1 MPGAMT
7 KTLVICGYGS
17 GISQAV
23 AERFGAAGF
32 RLALVARNKE
42 KLAEAVKTLKSKKIK
57 ARAFRADLSNP
68 KAVRGI
74 VARVQKAFGP
84 IAAIH
89 WNPYGQGAGDLLT
102 ADKKELDGQLDLA
115 VASLLA
121 AVQTALP
128 DLKEQKGAVLVTNG
142 GLGVVDPTVD
152 ATGVTIK
159 ASGLAIANAA
169 KHKLVALLAHQL
181 RADGIYVGE
190 VMVLSIVKGTAWDQG
205 SATLEASTV
214 AAKFWELH
222 EARDKTFVEVAG

>member
-7 KTLVICGYGS
+7 KTLIICGYGT
-17 GISQAV
+17 GISAAV

-42 KLAEAVKTLKSKKIK
+42 KLAEAVKTLKTKKIK

-89 WNPYGQGAGDLLT
+89 WNLYGQGAGDLLT
-102 ADKKELDGQLDLA
+102 ADKKQLDGQLDIA

-142 GLGVVDPTVD
+142 GLGLVDPKIDAMGVD
-152 ATGVTIK
+152 WK

-190 VMVLSIVKGTAWDQG
+190 VVVLGSVKGTAWDQG
-205 SATLEASTV
+205 QATLEASTI
-214 AAKFWELH
+214 AEKFWELH
-222 EARDKTFVEVAG
+222 EARDKTFVDVAG

>member
-1 MPGAMT
+1 MPAAMT
-7 KTLVICGYGS
+7 KTLVICGYGT

-42 KLAEAVKTLKSKKIK
+42 KLAESVKTLKSKKIK
-57 ARAFRADLSNP
+57 ARAFRADLSSP

-74 VARVQKAFGP
+74 IARVQKAFGP

-89 WNPYGQGAGDLLT
+89 WNPYGQGAGELLT
-102 ADKKELDGQLDLA
+102 IDKKELDA
-115 VASLLA
+115 VMDVSVMSLLA

-142 GLGVVDPTVD
+142 GLGYARPEID
-152 ATGVTIK
+152 AMGIEWK
-159 ASGLAIANAA
+159 AAGLSIANAA

-181 RADGIYVGE
+181 RADEIYVGE
-190 VMVLSIVKGTAWDQG
+190 VVVLSVVKGTAWDQG
-205 SATLEASTV
+205 QGTLEASAV
-214 AAKFWELH
+214 AEKFWELH
-222 EARDKTFVEVAG
+222 EGRSVTSVDLAG